1 MNIKIRGNLFDLSTP
16 KVMGILNLTPDSF
29 YDGGKFKK
37 IKKIQ
42 NHVSK
47 MIEDGMDILD
57 IGGYSSKP
65 GAKRIS
71 SKIEISRILPT
82 LIFLRK
88 TYPKLIISI
97 DTFRSDIAKICLN
110 EGADIINDISSGE
123 LDEKMIKIISDFN
136 CPYIMMHMS
145 GNPQN
150 MQKSP
155 KYKDVVIELINY
167 LAKKVKFARDNGIVD
182 MVIDPGFG
190 FGKTIQHNYQLLN
203 NLDKFKILDIPMLV
217 GFSRKSMI
225 YKTLKTN
232 AENSLN
238 GTTCLN
244 TIALTKGANILRV
257 HDVKQAKECIILY
270 EKINNALI

>member
-37 IKKIQ
+37 ITKIQ

-65 GAKRIS
+65 GAKIIS

-82 LIFLRK
+82 LIFLKK
-88 TYPKLIISI
+88 TFPKLIISI
-97 DTFRSDIAKICLN
+97 DTFRSDVAKTCLD
-110 EGADIINDISSGE
+110 EGADIINDISSSE

-136 CPYIMMHMS
+136 CPYIMMHMR

-155 KYKDVVIELINY
+155 EYKDVVIELINY

-182 MVIDPGFG
+182 LVIDPGFG

-203 NLDKFKILDIPMLV
+203 NLDKFKILDSPMLV

-225 YKTLKTN
+225 YKTLKTS

-244 TIALTKGANILRV
+244 SIALMKGANILRV
-257 HDVKQAKECIILY
+257 HDVKQAKECIILC
-270 EKINNALI
+270 EKTNNALI